1 MHLSFLMRFI
11 LHMLIRNVSRHS
23 RFFFCGVTRWNDYFC
38 HICNGLRRMSLINIF
53 NQFKKIT
60 MCKTTNNIAPIWLKI
75 KPEYI
80 DENFDGVLEY
90 LQNGNKADSFYQ
102 ATLDLLKE
110 RVDGYIESLEK
121 RPAYFSESSCCD
133 RNKILLEA
141 RILLT
146 YLLVEKEHNSISRKR
161 IFIPLLNSLS
171 ILAGSE
177 LNEDLLGLMVAN
189 VINDAEPVLVL
200 SWDDIVNFNPVL
212 FAHKIVNSNIFP
224 KPQSSETCFE
234 AKGCAVV
241 NGNSVGILA
250 LNNDSYKLKKSQ
262 LVASMDILDGKM
274 NVLTLK
280 REKLKQSEED
290 DILAMEKFTKDFI
303 LDLEK
308 VKPSRPTD
316 IKDIYCNGDTLLA
329 EVTYCKRDKITVK
342 SIDPQYEA
350 IEGTLDLNEVIY
362 PLYHP
367 DDFTLYLHV
376 GQIIDVTV
384 KDIGQHTF
392 SIRDGLVAHII
403 EDIVVGEN
411 HKSKDILGKVTRIG
425 ADKRGYKIMDW
436 MTAEGYPVHT
446 PYDKRFELG
455 DFGYIRITV
464 ISSGKYYGYLQGE
477 AVDTTDEYFDIQ
489 EAKRKVI
496 ESFDFE
502 NDERNVNK
510 KSVFN
515 KAIVRELLS
524 IMIRYQKSIIQPAER
539 FRVLSYCKIMAALI
553 QSKEHLDY
561 VSFVISYFKQL
572 LCFAKS
578 DGSRIEELEVV
589 PELEGIDVVRQH
601 CNIVKILRAYGDG
614 SRNAVLESIISEGGD
629 DTQVKLARLVLSCN
643 NISSLV
649 PASTQNIIKREIT
662 RTLSLDTDDETNLEE
677 ENGIY
682 LGIEDLHQEFKT
694 SFVFPPDN
702 GMLANHFIQ
711 EKNIF
716 KSLCGFLNTEEGGT
730 LYLGVT
736 DLGYVCGFDGDMAHL
751 KLQQLDSYIRFI
763 QDEAGRFFENDVL
776 NQFEMKPMYD
786 DKVLAIKVK
795 PYEDGVVEFDGKAFI
810 RINNET
816 RAMNDRL
823 KQQIRRKRLEAK
835 ESR

>member
-102 ATLDLLKE
+102 VTLDLLKE

-329 EVTYCKRDKITVK
+329 EVTYCKWDKITVK
-342 SIDPQYEA
+342 SIDPQYET

-446 PYDKRFELG
+446 PYDSRFELG

-489 EAKRKVI
+489 EAKRNVI

-515 KAIVRELLS
+515 KAIVREFLS

-539 FRVLSYCKIMAALI
+539 FRVLCYCKILAALI

-561 VSFVISYFKQL
+561 ISFVISYFKQL

-578 DGSRIEELEVV
+578 DGGRIEELEVV
-589 PELEGIDVVRQH
+589 PELEGIDVVMQR

-662 RTLSLDTDDETNLEE
+662 RTLSLDTEDVTNLEE

-835 ESR
+835 ENR

>member
-303 LDLEK
+303 LEMEK

-329 EVTYCKRDKITVK
+329 EVTYCKWDKITVK

-446 PYDKRFELG
+446 PYDSRFELG

-489 EAKRKVI
+489 EAKRNVI

-502 NDERNVNK
+502 NNERNVNK

-515 KAIVRELLS
+515 KAIVREFLS

-539 FRVLSYCKIMAALI
+539 FRVLCYCKILAALI

-578 DGSRIEELEVV
+578 DGGRIEELEVV
-589 PELEGIDVVRQH
+589 PELEGIDVVMQR

-662 RTLSLDTDDETNLEE
+662 RTLSLDTEDVTNLEE

-835 ESR
+835 ENR